1 MIYKGLSEIAPYLL
15 PQDSTSSYVKKYN
28 AYIDSVYTQN
38 HRNEI
43 NELIT
48 NHTIELHDRKL
59 AERHKRLILWIAL
72 VVTILVATGTIVT
85 ILIDKRHKAIIAE
98 FQAKLDAARREQIN
112 RTVGKDEL
120 KEMEETADEDDGTA
134 TIDEPTVPKFVY
146 FKTEIAVR
154 REQFQNS
161 EWTAVLKRCPADT
174 AMGKKLKVD
183 KSDEMMQYIIDL
195 FSDLFIQLIN
205 DNSGLS
211 RHDLEYCAMVMLQF
225 KTSEMVYCTQAT
237 AHSYYCRHG
246 KLNEKLTDDWYQLI
260 FEKPKK
266 PTRS

>member
-1 MIYKGLSEIAPYLL
+1 MK
-15 PQDSTSSYVKKYN
+15 N
-28 AYIDSVYTQN
+28 
-38 HRNEI
+38 RF
-43 NELIT
+43 
-48 NHTIELHDRKL
+48 
-59 AERHKRLILWIAL
+59 ILWIVLA
-72 VVTILVATGTIVT
+72 VT
-85 ILIDKRHKAIIAE
+85 ILIASCVITIILIDRNRKAAIAE
-98 FQAKLDAARREQIN
+98 FQAKLDAARREQIDN
-112 RTVGKDEL
+112 AVGEDEL
-120 KEMEETADEDDGTA
+120 QEMEETVDEDNEQA
-134 TIDEPTVPKFVY
+134 SAPFEPSVPKFVY
-146 FKTEIAVR
+146 FTKEIAVR
-154 REQFQNS
+154 REQYRNS
-161 EWTAVLKRCPADT
+161 EWAAAMKRCVADT
-174 AMGKKLKVD
+174 AMGKKMKVD

-266 PTRS
+266 PSRS